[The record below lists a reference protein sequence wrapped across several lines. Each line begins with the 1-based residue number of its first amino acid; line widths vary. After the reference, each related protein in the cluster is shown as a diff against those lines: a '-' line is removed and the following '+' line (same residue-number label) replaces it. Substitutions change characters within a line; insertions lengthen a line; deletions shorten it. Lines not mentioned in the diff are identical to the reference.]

1 MVNHFAINGHKR
13 DVGKA
18 HFIGNEF
25 FLQFMDGIQLG
36 GIKAKLSGIL
46 NGTECS
52 LSQFYADAVEA
63 KYRQAKQEI
72 TPKFH
77 IVCRQIIS

>member
-1 MVNHFAINGHKR
+1 MVNHFAITGQKR

-25 FLQFMDGIQLG
+25 FLQFMYGIQLG
-36 GIKAKLSGIL
+36 GGKAKLGGIL
-46 NGTECS
+46 NGTECP
-52 LSQFYADAVEA
+52 LSQFYADAVES
-63 KYRQAKQEI
+63 KKRQAKQKI

-77 IVCRQIIS
+77 IVCR

>member
-1 MVNHFAINGHKR
+1 MVNYFAITGQKR

-36 GIKAKLSGIL
+36 GIKAKLGGDLERRGMSPVL
-46 NGTECS
+46 V
-52 LSQFYADAVEA
+52 L
-63 KYRQAKQEI
+63 R
-72 TPKFH
+72 
-77 IVCRQIIS
+77 RRR

>member
-1 MVNHFAINGHKR
+1 MVNYFAINGHKR

-52 LSQFYADAVEA
+52 LSQFYAVES

>member
-1 MVNHFAINGHKR
+1 
-13 DVGKA
+13 
-18 HFIGNEF
+18 
-25 FLQFMDGIQLG
+25 MDGIQLG

-46 NGTECS
+46 NGTECP
-52 LSQFYADAVEA
+52 LSQFYADAVES